1 MYQWTR
7 HSSRRSFQV
16 CGCCVSRFC
25 APCGPLS
32 EPSKSDLV
40 SFFNLKNFPP
50 KRREIAQGEL
60 LGPLAFFVHQLA
72 EAPVRDAG
80 AADVAR

>member
-1 MYQWTR
+1 MDASLQSEEL
-7 HSSRRSFQV
+7 SSLRLLRLAVLRALWATVRAFKV
-16 CGCCVSRFC
+16 GPRFLLQ
-25 APCGPLS
+25 PEELS
-32 EPSKSDLV
+32 
-40 SFFNLKNFPP
+40 
-50 KRREIAQGEL
+50 AQKARDRAGEL